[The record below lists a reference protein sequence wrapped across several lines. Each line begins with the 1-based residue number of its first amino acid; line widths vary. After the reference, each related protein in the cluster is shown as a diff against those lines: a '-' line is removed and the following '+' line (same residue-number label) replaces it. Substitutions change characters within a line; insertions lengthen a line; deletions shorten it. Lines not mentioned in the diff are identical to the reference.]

1 MECFGTRGMSET
13 VIFSKKITWCI
24 LSILWLCLMFFLSH
38 QNGPD
43 TFNTSHGFT
52 VWLAQVLGTDVE
64 LTHGVVRK
72 IAHVGLYFVLVLLLC
87 GWQALSGRKLWIAL
101 ALAIVFSVIDEGTKP
116 LVVGRH
122 CDVEDI
128 LLNDVGAV
136 LGYVVAIVV
145 RMDKWLVGNRRA
157 VH

>member
-1 MECFGTRGMSET
+1 MSEN
-13 VIFSKKITWCI
+13 VIFSKKIFWCI

-52 VWLAQVLGTDVE
+52 VWLAQLLGTDVE

-87 GWQALSGRKLWIAL
+87 GWQALSGRKLWIAIVL
-101 ALAIVFSVIDEGTKP
+101 AVVFSVIDEGTKP

-122 CDVEDI
+122 CDIEDI
-128 LLNDVGAV
+128 LLNDVGTV
-136 LGYVVAIVV
+136 LGYVAARYIKLDEILLC
-145 RMDKWLVGNRRA
+145 RK
-157 VH
+157 

>member
-1 MECFGTRGMSET
+1 ML
-13 VIFSKKITWCI
+13 FSRKITWCI

-52 VWLAQVLGTDVE
+52 VWLAQLLGTDVE

-122 CDVEDI
+122 CDIEDI

-136 LGYVVAIVV
+136 LGYVATRFIKL
-145 RMDKWLVGNRRA
+145 DEILLS
-157 VH
+157 